1 MVDSPRGVGS
11 AGLDGAL
18 TGIRETFS
26 RDTRT
31 SRASVG
37 TGGGTGGATPNGPRG
52 RRMLSPDTPVESLD
66 RSAPR
71 GTYLDI
77 LA

>member
-1 MVDSPRGVGS
+1 MVDSSRGVGS
-11 AGLDGAL
+11 SGLG
-18 TGIRETFS
+18 GVVS
-26 RDTRT
+26 NVRDTVVRD
-31 SRASVG
+31 SRASRDIA
-37 TGGGTGGATPNGPRG
+37 GGGGASRGATPNGPRG
-52 RRMLSPDTPVESLD
+52 RRMLAADTPVDSLD